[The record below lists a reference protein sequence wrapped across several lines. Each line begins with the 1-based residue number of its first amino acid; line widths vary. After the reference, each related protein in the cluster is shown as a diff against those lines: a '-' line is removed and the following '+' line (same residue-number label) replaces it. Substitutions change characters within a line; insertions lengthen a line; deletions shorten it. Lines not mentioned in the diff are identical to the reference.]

1 MNFTHFSNNVQGQ
14 SSMTAEVKTLQI

>member
-1 MNFTHFSNNVQGQ
+1 MNFTHFSNNVKGQ